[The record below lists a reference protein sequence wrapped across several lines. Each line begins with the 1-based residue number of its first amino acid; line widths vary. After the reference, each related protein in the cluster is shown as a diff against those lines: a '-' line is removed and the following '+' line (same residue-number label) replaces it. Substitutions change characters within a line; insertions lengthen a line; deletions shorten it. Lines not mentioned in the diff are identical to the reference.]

1 MLLKASSAISLSS
14 ASSEVG
20 GSIGARGTS
29 SLSSVLR
36 LSRRRPKNGLSLVA
50 MASGEAGGQA
60 LTGVVFEPFE
70 EVKKE
75 LSLVPS
81 VPHQSLARQKY
92 VDECE
97 AAINEQIK

>member
-1 MLLKASSAISLSS
+1 MLLRAASSFSLLTSN
-14 ASSEVG
+14 G
-20 GSIGARGTS
+20 GDHLLPPLFS
-29 SLSSVLR
+29 SSVSPKTFLPCATKG
-36 LSRRRPKNGLSLVA
+36 SNNRP
-50 MASGEAGGQA
+50 

-75 LSLVPS
+75 LDLVPT
-81 VPHQSLARQKY
+81 VPQASLARQKF